1 MTSGNTMINYT
12 RVNETE
18 ILLETGEPAVL
29 WRALSK
35 GCDLYKVPGDTR
47 IMYQIITNKKVEQV

>member
-1 MTSGNTMINYT
+1 MINYT

-18 ILLETGEPAVL
+18 ILLETGEHAVL
-29 WRALSK
+29 WRVLSK

-47 IMYQIITNKKVEQV
+47 IIYQVITDKEVERV

>member
-18 ILLETGEPAVL
+18 ILLETGQHAVL
-29 WRALSK
+29 WRVLSK
-35 GCDLYKVPGDTR
+35 GCDLFKVPGDTR
-47 IMYQIITNKKVEQV
+47 IMYQIMTDEKVERI